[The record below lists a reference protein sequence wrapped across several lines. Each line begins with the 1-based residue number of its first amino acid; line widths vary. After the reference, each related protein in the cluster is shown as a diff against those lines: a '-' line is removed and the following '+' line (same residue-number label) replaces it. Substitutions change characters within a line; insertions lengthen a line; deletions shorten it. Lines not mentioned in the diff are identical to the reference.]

1 VAKGGEILKPKLLSS
16 LVLVLFVCWQ
26 SPARIDDSRIKSFSG
41 SAKGEGTITV
51 ADNEAR
57 KITSVVINLKE
68 DGNAEFT
75 FVSEIQLFAK
85 GKWSAPS
92 DLSKGISLKI
102 TGGVVDGNATGTGK
116 LFLLPDGKTI
126 DKLNIDALGPRN
138 GAKNRK
144 ITVVFVAEKQS
155 TSP

>member
-1 VAKGGEILKPKLLSS
+1 MKPKLLST
-16 LVLVLFVCWQ
+16 LLFVIFVCWQ
-26 SPARIDDSRIKSFSG
+26 TTARIDDSRIKSFVG
-41 SAKGEGTITV
+41 SAKGEGTVTV
-51 ADNEAR
+51 AGNESH
-57 KITSVVINLKE
+57 KITSVVINLRE
-68 DGNAEFT
+68 GGNAEFT

-102 TGGVVDGNATGTGK
+102 TGGVVDGDATGTGK

-138 GAKNRK
+138 GAKDRK
-144 ITVVFVAEKQS
+144 ITVVFVADKQR

>member
-1 VAKGGEILKPKLLSS
+1 MKPKLVSTL
-16 LVLVLFVCWQ
+16 LLVLFVCW
-26 SPARIDDSRIKSFSG
+26 PTTAGIDDSRIKSFAG

-51 ADNEAR
+51 SDNESH
-57 KITSVVINLKE
+57 KITSVVINLRE

-102 TGGVVDGNATGTGK
+102 TGGVVEGDATGTGK

-144 ITVVFVAEKQS
+144 VTVVFVAEK
-155 TSP
+155 